1 MIALQWVMKY
11 SIVYIIFDTKDI
23 RNDKDKWVTKDIRD
37 TKHKGIAED
46 KRDIEELR

>member
-1 MIALQWVMKY
+1 MDIKDTNDGRENKD
-11 SIVYIIFDTKDI
+11 IIFDTKDI